1 METKEFE
8 EIILKNRL
16 FETER
21 VLGTKGDEY
30 ARGDRLS
37 NFKKAATLL
46 GCTPERALLGYV
58 AKHIVALADFVNDL
72 EAGQNQSLA
81 RWTEKT
87 GDIINYMVLMEALNI
102 ERSQDS
108 SPPKENGD

>member
-1 METKEFE
+1 MEAREFE
-8 EIILKNRL
+8 DIILKNRL

-21 VLGTKGDEY
+21 VLGAKAEEY

-37 NFKKAATLL
+37 NFKKAAGLL
-46 GCTPERALLGYV
+46 GCTPERALLGFV
-58 AKHIVALADFVNDL
+58 SKHIVALSDFVSDL
-72 EAGQNQSLA
+72 ESGHNQSLA

-102 ERSQDS
+102 ERYQQKRAKD
-108 SPPKENGD
+108 GI